1 MNNKET
7 INLKEVRNQNYQDK
21 KMKLLLYLSLFIF
34 SFFLMGEKSF
44 SITDFQIKKI
54 CKKEKRK
61 LTCIKNLQEKRS
73 NLQKGNHIEIP
84 VIPYKSN

>member
-1 MNNKET
+1 MRIK
-7 INLKEVRNQNYQDK
+7 IYLKK
-21 KMKLLLYLSLFIF
+21 KMKLLLNLSLFLF
-34 SFFLMGEKSF
+34 SLFLIGEKAF
-44 SITDFQIKKI
+44 SITDYQIKKI

-84 VIPYKSN
+84 VIPYKSY